1 MLSSYPVLNYNP
13 SRFANHLTRYIQ
25 EKDDIISMYHWY
37 RWTGSLHSTSV
48 KVYTCSFMLIPAKGE
63 CNTSVLP
70 KDNSPVTVV
79 YYLISPFAPFN
90 FYYSSF
96 VGYTGN
102 SFYPSHYASLYIIQI
117 ISDYHHSSSPPFIL
131 QWEDNVYLWLS

>member
-1 MLSSYPVLNYNP
+1 MLFPC
-13 SRFANHLTRYIQ
+13 T
-25 EKDDIISMYHWY
+25 
-37 RWTGSLHSTSV
+37 TGIDGPDHCTLHPTV

-70 KDNSPVTVV
+70 KDKSPVTVV

-96 VGYTGN
+96 VGYIGN
-102 SFYPSHYASLYIIQI
+102 SFYPSHFASLYIIQI
-117 ISDYHHSSSPPFIL
+117 LSDYHHSSSPPFIL
-131 QWEDNVYLWLS
+131 QWEDNVVYTMMSMCFTVLCVLPPVSMVIPK